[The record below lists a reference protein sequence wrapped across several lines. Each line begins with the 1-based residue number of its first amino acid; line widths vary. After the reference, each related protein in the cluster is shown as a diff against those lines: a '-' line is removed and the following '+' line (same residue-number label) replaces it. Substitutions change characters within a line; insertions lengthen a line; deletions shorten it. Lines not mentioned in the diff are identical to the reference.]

1 MDPARYADLFR
12 TESRE
17 QLSAVNRALLAI
29 EQGDESREPVDAI
42 FRGVHTIKGMS
53 ATMGY
58 TAVAEFS
65 HELESL
71 LEKVRDGEQGIS
83 AELMDALFAAADAL
97 EDGVERARDG
107 DAMGDGMRRALE
119 RLHDVAGGRSTAEFR
134 VMLPTGLTAAAT
146 PVAAVPVAPSAAL
159 EGPGTLVH
167 VAQESTTMLAGVRA
181 FMVIQRLRELGEVL
195 GAEPSV
201 EKLQAAT
208 APQTFTVRLA
218 TTAGSAELERAV
230 RSAGDVA
237 SVRVEERAAP
247 AALAVLAAPVPV
259 SRASTPIVIEGRSPA
274 RPSVPVTIEGRV
286 AEDALDEPL
295 DHPMRR
301 ASDSFGVADALGP
314 AERGV
319 APRARHVRIEL
330 ARLDALLN
338 LVGELVI
345 VRGRL
350 QAVARDAAM
359 PALDEAM
366 AEAARLIG
374 DLQAEIMTS
383 RLVPVGQV
391 FDRFPRLV
399 RDVARQLGKD
409 VLFSIEGKEIEI
421 DRSVLD
427 EIGEPVVHLL
437 RNSVDHGL
445 ELPDVREAAG
455 KPRAGRLV
463 LAAFRD
469 RSSVVITVKD
479 DGRGIDRAK
488 VLARAIALGFV
499 PAGTERLDDDTLL
512 RCIAHPGFTTSD
524 HVTAVSGR
532 GVGVDAVISRTR
544 ALGGSVELTS
554 EPGRGTQMTMRLP
567 VTLAIVRAL
576 LARVG
581 TERYALPLTHV
592 RETLERGPAMVRP
605 VQGNDM
611 LVLRDEVMPL
621 LRLRDVVR
629 LSGTHDAGR
638 DEIVVMER
646 GDRRAGLIVDELIGQ
661 EDIVVKAF
669 DGARDGLALF
679 SGATILSDG
688 APALIMDVGS
698 LL

>member
-107 DAMGDGMRRALE
+107 DAMGDSMRRALE

-134 VMLPTGLTAAAT
+134 VMLPTGATLEAAAT
-146 PVAAVPVAPSAAL
+146 VAPSAAL
-159 EGPGTLVH
+159 DGPGTLVH
-167 VAQESTTMLAGVRA
+167 VEQESTTMLAGVRA
-181 FMVIQRLRELGEVL
+181 FMVIQRLRELGEVH

-208 APQTFTVRLA
+208 APQRFIVRVT

-237 SVRVEERAAP
+237 SVRIEERVAAP
-247 AALAVLAAPVPV
+247 AAPVMRP
-259 SRASTPIVIEGRSPA
+259 STPIVIEGRMPA
-274 RPSVPVTIEGRV
+274 RPSVPVMIEGRI
-286 AEDALDEPL
+286 AEDILDEPSA
-295 DHPMRR
+295 HPLRR
-301 ASDSFGVADALGP
+301 ASDVFGVADALGP
-314 AERGV
+314 AERGA

-350 QAVARDAAM
+350 QAVARDVAM

-366 AEAARLIG
+366 AEASRLIG

-437 RNSVDHGL
+437 RNAVDHGL
-445 ELPDVREAAG
+445 EMPVVREAAG

-488 VLARAIALGFV
+488 VLSRAIALGFV
-499 PAGTERLDDDTLL
+499 PTGTERLDDDTLL

-581 TERYALPLTHV
+581 NERYALPLTHV
-592 RETLERGPAMVRP
+592 RETLERGPALVRP
-605 VQGNDM
+605 VQGHDM

-629 LSGTHDAGR
+629 MGGTHDAGR
-638 DEIVVMER
+638 EEIVVMER